1 MSNFCVV
8 VTCMMGKELIML
20 RLLAEHEG
28 IEPLVMLLS
37 DNNSQSRLY
46 AARCVTEMSSHGK
59 KYLSINNIFTVFVFI
74 EFLRVQLITNSTV
87 VEKLSCSLTFK

>member
-1 MSNFCVV
+1 
-8 VTCMMGKELIML
+8 MMGKELIML

-59 KYLSINNIFTVFVFI
+59 KFKYQQYIYSIRIYRILT
-74 EFLRVQLITNSTV
+74 RSTNY
-87 VEKLSCSLTFK
+87 